1 MNNLTIPQQL
11 ARMDRDRMRR
21 YNENLA
27 FYNGEQWQSRATRG
41 EKHLTFNYA
50 KALVDKTTSY
60 LMSGMS
66 FALDPMEEGDEA
78 RERARS
84 AEKALYQVYQD
95 NNLQA
100 LDFDTELDCTVLG
113 DAAYK
118 VTWDIKE
125 RRVKVTAPDVQGLY
139 AWWLPDDMT
148 TLYRVASR
156 YQLAADE
163 VEVLYPSLKEK
174 PGPSV
179 GRPVG
184 PGNRVEVVEVWSDR
198 TFELW
203 IDNDRVTSNPNPYG
217 FIPFIIFPN
226 LRQPKKFWG
235 ISDIPL
241 IMEGQRELNRALSQL
256 SRILELSGNP
266 IAVLENI
273 EASEDIAVQPGAV
286 WNIPEDA
293 RAYLLDLL
301 QGGGVRLHI
310 DYIELLYRTL
320 HDISESPR
328 AAFGTTER
336 DLSGVALEI
345 EMQPLLQK
353 VRRKRLIRTAVYR
366 RRNEMILSLIE
377 RFTGHPDLSRGLFH
391 RIIWGPVLPLDRQRQ
406 VSNEVQLIQS
416 GVHSRKRA
424 MEEMGILDPET
435 EFDNWLEERKRIL
448 QMNRELA
455 GGKSPMET

>member
-1 MNNLTIPQQL
+1 
-11 ARMDRDRMRR
+11 MDRDRIRR
-21 YNENLA
+21 YGENLA
-27 FYNGEQWQSRATRG
+27 FYNGEQWPSRATRG

-66 FALDPMEEGDEA
+66 FALDPVEEGDDA
-78 RERARS
+78 REKARS

-95 NNLQA
+95 NDLQA
-100 LDFDTELDCTVLG
+100 LDFDTEIDCAVLG

-118 VTWDIKE
+118 VTWDVNQKK
-125 RRVKVTAPDVQGLY
+125 VKVTAPDVQGLF
-139 AWWLPDDMT
+139 AWWLPDDVT
-148 TLYRVASR
+148 TVFRVASR
-156 YQLAADE
+156 YQLAAEE
-163 VEVLYPSLKEK
+163 VELLHGRK
-174 PGPSV
+174 PGPSF

-184 PGNRVEVVEVWSDR
+184 PGKTAYVTEVWTESA
-198 TFELW
+198 FELW
-203 IDNDRVTSNPNPYG
+203 LDSEQVASNANPYG
-217 FIPFIIFPN
+217 FIPFVIFPN
-226 LRQPKKFWG
+226 LRQPKRFWG
-235 ISDIPL
+235 ASDIPI

-256 SRILELSGNP
+256 ARILELSGNP

-310 DYIELLYRTL
+310 DYIDLLYRIL

-328 AAFGTTER
+328 AAFGTAER
-336 DLSGVALEI
+336 DLSGVALEM

-353 VRRKRLIRTAVYR
+353 VRRKRQIRTAAYT
-366 RRNEMILSLIE
+366 RRNEMVLALME
-377 RFTGHPDLSRGLFH
+377 KFTGRSFGRLSH
-391 RIIWGPVLPLDRQRQ
+391 RVIWGPVLPRDSQRQ
-406 VSNEVQLIQS
+406 VANEVQLIQS
-416 GVHSRKRA
+416 GVHSRRRA
-424 MEEMGILDPET
+424 MEELGVPDPET

-448 QMNRELA
+448 QMNRDLA
-455 GGKSPMET
+455 GGKSVSP